1 MRFCPPPKTPLRD
14 VLPPGGEETLG
25 AARRASSWLALLRPG
40 DWATILFAAFAVA
53 ASFPLFWAGGQAE
66 RAVVRLDGRVVAE
79 FPLAAPRRY
88 TVTGPLGDTVIE
100 IAPGRARVLSDP
112 GPRQY
117 CVQQGWLTRSNAIA
131 ICAPNH
137 VSLSLSGRDPSHD
150 SINY

>member
-1 MRFCPPPKTPLRD
+1 MK
-14 VLPPGGEETLG
+14 
-25 AARRASSWLALLRPG
+25 AWLDLLRPG
-40 DWATILFAAFAVA
+40 DWAIVLICLAGVAV
-53 ASFPLFWAGGQAE
+53 SFPLLWTGGTAE
-66 RAVVRLDGRVVAE
+66 RAVVRLDGRVMAE
-79 FPLAAPRRY
+79 FPLTAPHRY
-88 TVTGPLGDTVIE
+88 SVTGPLGDTQIE

-117 CVQQGWLTRSNAIA
+117 CVQQGWLTRPNAIA

>member
-1 MRFCPPPKTPLRD
+1 MK
-14 VLPPGGEETLG
+14 V
-25 AARRASSWLALLRPG
+25 WLALLRLG
-40 DWATILFAAFAVA
+40 DWATILFAAIAVA
-53 ASFPLFWAGGQAE
+53 MSFPLLWTSGQAE

-79 FPLAAPRRY
+79 FPLSAPRRY
-88 TVTGPLGDTVIE
+88 AVTGPLGETQIE

-117 CVQQGWLTRSNAIA
+117 CVQQGWLMRPNAIA

-150 SINY
+150 SLNY

>member
-1 MRFCPPPKTPLRD
+1 
-14 VLPPGGEETLG
+14 
-25 AARRASSWLALLRPG
+25 LRPG
-40 DWATILFAAFAVA
+40 DWATILIAVGAVA
-53 ASFPLFWAGGQAE
+53 ASFPLLWTSGKAE

-79 FPLAAPRRY
+79 FPLAAPRRFA
-88 TVTGPLGDTVIE
+88 VTGPLGDTLIE

-117 CVQQGWLTRSNAIA
+117 CVQQGWLTRPNAIA

-137 VSLSLSGRDPSHD
+137 VSLSLSGRDPRHD

>member
-1 MRFCPPPKTPLRD
+1 MRDWF
-14 VLPPGGEETLG
+14 
-25 AARRASSWLALLRPG
+25 SLLRPG
-40 DWATILFAAFAVA
+40 DWATALAAALAVGV
-53 ASFPLFWAGGQAE
+53 SFPLLWSGGKAE
-66 RAVVRLDGRVVAE
+66 RAIVRLDGRVVAE

-88 TVTGPLGDTVIE
+88 AVAGPLGETLIE

-117 CVQQGWLTRSNAIA
+117 CVKQGWLTRPNAIA

>member
-1 MRFCPPPKTPLRD
+1 VK
-14 VLPPGGEETLG
+14 
-25 AARRASSWLALLRPG
+25 AWLDLLRVG
-40 DWATILFAAFAVA
+40 DWVSVLIAAAVVS
-53 ASFPLFWAGGQAE
+53 ASFPLLWSGGKAE

-79 FPLAAPRRY
+79 FPLAAARRF
-88 TVTGPLGDTVIE
+88 TVKGPLGETLIE

-117 CVQQGWLTRSNAIA
+117 CVQQGWLTRPNAIA

>member
-1 MRFCPPPKTPLRD
+1 VK
-14 VLPPGGEETLG
+14 
-25 AARRASSWLALLRPG
+25 AWLDLLRPG
-40 DWATILFAAFAVA
+40 DWATVLCGAILVAAAF
-53 ASFPLFWAGGQAE
+53 PLLWAGGKAE
-66 RAVVRLDGRVVAE
+66 RAVVRLDGRVLAE
-79 FPLAAPRRY
+79 FPLSAPRRY
-88 TVTGPLGDTVIE
+88 AVKGPLGETLIE

-117 CVQQGWLTRSNAIA
+117 CVQQGWLTRPNAIA